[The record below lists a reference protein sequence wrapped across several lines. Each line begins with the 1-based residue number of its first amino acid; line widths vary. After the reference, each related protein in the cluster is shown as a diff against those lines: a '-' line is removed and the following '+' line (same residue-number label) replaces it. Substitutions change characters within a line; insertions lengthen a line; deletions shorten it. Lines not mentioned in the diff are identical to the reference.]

1 MLFGFYSYSG
11 FSGSPVL
18 NEFGYAIGVVTD
30 QLHRSLG
37 YTSINSIVQALP
49 KEVNVEN
56 NADEF
61 DSRPYGIGTC
71 IKSDRGISKED
82 EF

>member
-1 MLFGFYSYSG
+1 M
-11 FSGSPVL
+11 L

-71 IKSDRGISKED
+71 IKATEESLKKMSSRYEKICILRI
-82 EF
+82 